1 MCLIMKLLINTK
13 QVRQEKQT
21 SDTLTLLND
30 TDTVGVCVCVC
41 DTKITTQSS
50 SVCFY
55 IFIHYHTKCSRF
67 KIHLVALFLQLSH
80 LELTK

>member
-30 TDTVGVCVCVC
+30 TDTVGVCVCVWE
-41 DTKITTQSS
+41 TQ
-50 SVCFY
+50 
-55 IFIHYHTKCSRF
+55 K
-67 KIHLVALFLQLSH
+67 
-80 LELTK
+80 

>member
-30 TDTVGVCVCVC
+30 TDTVGVCE
-41 DTKITTQSS
+41 TQ
-50 SVCFY
+50 
-55 IFIHYHTKCSRF
+55 K
-67 KIHLVALFLQLSH
+67 
-80 LELTK
+80 

>member
-30 TDTVGVCVCVC
+30 TDTVGVCVR